1 MQESYF
7 GDRLKSSGRP
17 SLGRRVRTALLPLGV
32 HLMSVSCMSGA
43 QAVEPLAPGGVHVLF
58 VGNSLTYVNDLPATV
73 AAIAASAGDTLRVAS
88 AVGANL
94 GLIDHLNG
102 GSTAV
107 EQLRRSR
114 WSWVVL
120 QQGPTPAG
128 VCRDSLVLWT
138 KQFAPLI
145 EGAGAKAALLM
156 TWPGATHV
164 NLFDEVRVSF
174 QAASLGVSGVFV
186 PAGEAWRAA
195 WAEDSTLALYGNDG
209 FHPSLVGTFL
219 TALVV
224 YERITGRDVRTLPAR
239 AFASGR
245 ELRLPSGTI
254 TLLQRVAHEVSVRF
268 PATSG
273 PTAEELT
280 KPSLF
285 VMTSPRC

>member
-1 MQESYF
+1 MQESCIRERLESN
-7 GDRLKSSGRP
+7 DRS
-17 SLGRRVRTALLPLGV
+17 SLGRRARSALSPLGV
-32 HLMSVSCMSGA
+32 YLISASCLSGS
-43 QAVEPLAPGGVHVLF
+43 QGIEPLARGGIHVLF

-73 AAIAASAGDTLRVAS
+73 AAIAALASDTLRVSS

-94 GLIDHLNG
+94 GIIDHLTG

-107 EQLRRSR
+107 DQLRRER
-114 WSWVVL
+114 WNWVVL

-145 EGAGAKAALLM
+145 ESAGAKPVLLM
-156 TWPGATHV
+156 TWPGV
-164 NLFDEVRVSF
+164 KFQNLFDEVRVSF
-174 QAASLGVSGVFV
+174 QAASVGVGGMFV
-186 PAGEAWRAA
+186 PAGEAWRGA
-195 WAEDSTLALYGNDG
+195 WVEDSTLALYGPDG
-209 FHPSLVGTFL
+209 FHPSPIGTFL

-245 ELRLPSGTI
+245 ELALPNGTI
-254 TLLQRVAHEVSVRF
+254 TLLQRAAHEANVRYS
-268 PATSG
+268 ATSA
-273 PTAEELT
+273 PTPEELQR
-280 KPSLF
+280 PSLF